1 MNRPFLRLGASLE
14 VQLDVEDFVLR
25 LDNQTA
31 ELLES
36 LLILLELGGVLLGAV
51 LRELLDLEGVV
62 LVLDGLEMSIKSADL
77 GRGDLTE
84 SQGVDL
90 LGLFETA

>member
-1 MNRPFLRLGASLE
+1 MSRPFLRLGASLE

-25 LDNQTA
+25 LDDQTA

-36 LLILLELGGVLLGAV
+36 LLILLEFGSVLLGAV

-62 LVLDGLEMSIKSADL
+62 LVLDGLEMSVKSADL
-77 GRGDLTE
+77 RRGDLTE
-84 SQGVDL
+84 CQGVDL
-90 LGLFETA
+90 LSLFETA